1 MLSLQLGQTA
11 QFPSSQ
17 FCKQQTAPLINCS
30 TTILFVSI
38 QVAVDPK
45 LVPRMPYNGR
55 PGRGQKSFTNAGQG
69 LGFAPTF
76 SQPGAK
82 NHFVIQPGWHAT
94 SACSIQVQLFS
105 VPEIFKRTE
114 PPFHPQKRPSQSSC
128 YSLSY
133 LFHETPV

>member
-11 QFPSSQ
+11 QFHPSLQ

-30 TTILFVSI
+30 TTILFVSV

-69 LGFAPTF
+69 LGFSAHILAAWRQESFCHSAGVARNQRLQYSGSTF
-76 SQPGAK
+76 L
-82 NHFVIQPGWHAT
+82 AT
-94 SACSIQVQLFS
+94 RDFQEIRTPITSPEKTFTVVLLFS
-105 VPEIFKRTE
+105 
-114 PPFHPQKRPSQSSC
+114 
-128 YSLSY
+128 
-133 LFHETPV
+133 